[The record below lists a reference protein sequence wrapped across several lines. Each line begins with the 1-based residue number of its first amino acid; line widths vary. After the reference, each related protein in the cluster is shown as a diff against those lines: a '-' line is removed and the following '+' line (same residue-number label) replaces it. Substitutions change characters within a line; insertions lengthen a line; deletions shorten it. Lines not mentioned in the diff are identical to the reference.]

1 MPPVTVTLASPKI
14 GNRPRLTDVNVER
27 NEVPEFDP
35 CATDSPDV
43 DSDGE
48 DRRVRNDYN
57 IEKEAFYFVDESSV
71 KHNLYLEIDD
81 DEDGE
86 ETKRKVFDFS
96 F

>member
-1 MPPVTVTLASPKI
+1 M
-14 GNRPRLTDVNVER
+14 ER

-57 IEKEAFYFVDESSV
+57 IEKEAFYFVDEPSV